1 MSEFISIG
9 AFVAIPGYDK
19 NYYINTFGIV
29 ANKRGHVLTPTMTKR
44 GPAVDLRN
52 NGQRERI
59 LISELLEKVR
69 ADHDSERAD

>member
-9 AFVAIPGYDK
+9 AFVAIPGYNR
-19 NYYINTFGIV
+19 NYYINTFGVV
-29 ANKRGHVLTPTMTKR
+29 ANKRGHVLTPTMTRK

-59 LISELLEKVR
+59 LVSELLEKVR
-69 ADHDSERAD
+69 ANDVSERSD

>member
-29 ANKRGHVLTPTMTKR
+29 ANKRGHVLTPTMTKK

-59 LISELLEKVR
+59 LVSELLEKVR
-69 ADHDSERAD
+69 VDHDSERID

>member
-9 AFVAIPGYDK
+9 AFVAIPGYGK